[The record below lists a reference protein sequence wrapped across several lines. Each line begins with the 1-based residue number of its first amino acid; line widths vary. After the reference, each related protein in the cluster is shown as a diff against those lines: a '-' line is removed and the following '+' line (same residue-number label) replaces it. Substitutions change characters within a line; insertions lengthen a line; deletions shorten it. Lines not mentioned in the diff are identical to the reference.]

1 MKKKVVAAALIC
13 SVFGSSHAAN
23 NGSFDD
29 YGGAYHSEIQRPVQR
44 LDRFRRMG
52 KRTSLP
58 VNNRFSDRGHSDSN
72 YVINDQTGEKV
83 FLDNMSS
90 QTQQRRAPQ
99 LDSQSQNHQRSH
111 YDSRYASE
119 EMQRAQKSSSN
130 YESSR
135 FEADHSNSNNKTMG
149 SQYDFTNVSNDR
161 VANQQW
167 RSQGN
172 THGRFAAANSHRNK
186 LDQVQNKHS
195 QSWNQ
200 ESSRNEGW
208 NNSVAN
214 HRDENNW
221 QNQTPQNFSRR
232 SWDNVEPSQIKNG
245 KTMEQTSLSMQ
256 KDFNQNVDRYNSG
269 NTRPEGNSENYAMD
283 RRSFWPTR
291 AQQTRHVSQNDS
303 SIHHK
308 TDDLPR
314 ADRRIQSRME
324 DPKEFDRNQQMVN
337 SNRAQLQRADE
348 SQYQSLRRPRV
359 RVDLRQN
366 QSDRRKRHRRSWLPN
381 PFRGVSRMF
390 SGIFG
395 RR

>member
-1 MKKKVVAAALIC
+1 
-13 SVFGSSHAAN
+13 
-23 NGSFDD
+23 
-29 YGGAYHSEIQRPVQR
+29 
-44 LDRFRRMG
+44 
-52 KRTSLP
+52 
-58 VNNRFSDRGHSDSN
+58 
-72 YVINDQTGEKV
+72 
-83 FLDNMSS
+83 
-90 QTQQRRAPQ
+90 
-99 LDSQSQNHQRSH
+99 
-111 YDSRYASE
+111 
-119 EMQRAQKSSSN
+119 
-130 YESSR
+130 
-135 FEADHSNSNNKTMG
+135 
-149 SQYDFTNVSNDR
+149 
-161 VANQQW
+161 
-167 RSQGN
+167 
-172 THGRFAAANSHRNK
+172 
-186 LDQVQNKHS
+186 
-195 QSWNQ
+195 
-200 ESSRNEGW
+200 
-208 NNSVAN
+208 
-214 HRDENNW
+214 
-221 QNQTPQNFSRR
+221 
-232 SWDNVEPSQIKNG
+232 
-245 KTMEQTSLSMQ
+245 MEQTSLSMQ

-269 NTRPEGNSENYAMD
+269 NTRHEANSENYAMD